1 MNSIL
6 TLNAGQPTSYQDNY
20 EKGRAFEDFIT
31 KLFNERSFHL
41 KEWRKSGKVP
51 GSNLP
56 LDHADPDLEIELVF
70 SGARK
75 YRFAV
80 ECKWRK
86 EFRDGKIEWAT
97 SRQIC
102 TYEDFQR
109 WSGIPVFVAIGV
121 GGEPGNPEKLFVTPL
136 DNICEYTEV
145 YESDLIPFR
154 RWPTRR
160 FFYDIRQ
167 LRLF

>member
-6 TLNAGQPTSYQDNY
+6 TRNSRQQDSYQDNY
-20 EKGRAFEDFIT
+20 EKGRAFEDFIIR
-31 KLFNERSFHL
+31 LFNERSFHL
-41 KEWRKSGKVP
+41 KEWRKSEKFP
-51 GSNLP
+51 DSNLP
-56 LDHADPDLEIELVF
+56 LDHADPDLEMELVF

-109 WSGIPVFVAIGV
+109 GYRIPVFVAIGV
-121 GGEPGNPEKLFVTPL
+121 GGEPDNPEKLFVTPL
-136 DNICEYTEV
+136 DNIRDYTEV
-145 YESDLIPFR
+145 CESYLIPFR
-154 RWPTRR
+154 RRPTRR

-167 LRLF
+167 LRLL